1 MKFKAKTLLISKVCA
16 MKYIDPPFSL
26 SVGIG
31 VRFRPSQYLPPQ
43 IYC

>member
-26 SVGIG
+26 SGG
-31 VRFRPSQYLPPQ
+31 CGLRFRSSQYSPL
-43 IYC
+43 